1 MEAGLGRP
9 SAENPREDPRA
20 RLFAASVTLIVTG
33 KGPFFAYFRATEEK
47 KISRPGNGTLFPPPF
62 SAGVSTA
69 AGGERERA
77 PERSLRGAGMP
88 FTGSGTGGR

>member
-9 SAENPREDPRA
+9 SAESPREDPRA

-47 KISRPGNGTLFPPPF
+47 KFPVPEMGPFPPPF

-69 AGGERERA
+69 AGGERDRA

>member
-47 KISRPGNGTLFPPPF
+47 KISRPGNRTL
-62 SAGVSTA
+62 SAPVF
-69 AGGERERA
+69 GGG
-77 PERSLRGAGMP
+77 LDG
-88 FTGSGTGGR
+88 GGRGKRTRPGANAPGRGYAIYW

>member
-47 KISRPGNGTLFPPPF
+47 KISRPGNGTL
-62 SAGVSTA
+62 SALVF
-69 AGGERERA
+69 GGG
-77 PERSLRGAGMP
+77 LDG
-88 FTGSGTGGR
+88 GGRGKRTRPGALAPGRGYSIYW

>member
-47 KISRPGNGTLFPPPF
+47 KISRPGNGTL
-62 SAGVSTA
+62 SAPVF
-69 AGGERERA
+69 GGG
-77 PERSLRGAGMP
+77 LDG
-88 FTGSGTGGR
+88 GGRGKRTHPGAFAPGRGHAIYW

>member
-9 SAENPREDPRA
+9 SAESPREDPRA

-47 KISRPGNGTLFPPPF
+47 KISRPGNRTL
-62 SAGVSTA
+62 SAPVF
-69 AGGERERA
+69 GGG
-77 PERSLRGAGMP
+77 LDG
-88 FTGSGTGGR
+88 GGRGKRMRPGAFAPGRGYAIYW